1 MLMSAFLDRL
11 LDPGGGCE
19 ASSCTTYFFAD
30 ANSVTRNCS
39 VALLRSL
46 AAQMLAQNPE
56 LGDVAYQ
63 IQVKSG
69 QPRAT
74 STTYLMRILQCLLDA
89 KTKFSTVTVVIDALD
104 ECSDIEE
111 SGVLDFLLRLVGKF
125 QRKLKLLLSSRA
137 EPGLRDILKSYP
149 KLSVTPEKTYT
160 DIETYIRTTLKN
172 TNIATFQ
179 EERLLSQIT
188 QKLTSKASGQF
199 LWARL
204 MLHELRKATFV
215 REIDDIMNDL
225 PAGLQKAYLRIFHR
239 LTMEPRRRQDA
250 ARALF
255 RWLAC
260 TERPLS
266 LAELECALALR
277 LGDQSLEPAA
287 QMVNL
292 QLLLDEVCGS
302 LVEVVGGDESSVR
315 FVHVTIKEFLVAPRH
330 VWETENQA
338 LLQFHVDSNASHAY
352 LASTCITQLC
362 FPDVKQISIPEE
374 RHKIQTKCQLL
385 SYASMFWATHLSK
398 SGQPTHEL
406 LRQVLW
412 FLDSK
417 NMEAYLE
424 WYSQQKTTAQ
434 SITLLQSQ
442 FTAWISQLSAGDPRV
457 ELTVNRFREH
467 FEKTAE
473 SRAQCFGQNS
483 PEHLESVHQLA
494 TLLHSAGAWEAAE
507 KSARQCA
514 QAREQLLGL
523 DHPLT
528 MESAFQLGT
537 LLRRLGRVAE
547 AATLHTTVLERRRKL
562 LGVSHPDT
570 LETEDELATTTNAV
584 KTFEQVCKAE
594 RMSRETL
601 LKKNRHYGND
611 HYRTAATI
619 NILASI
625 LKDKALALRASSQEL
640 LAVETLKECEELCL
654 TCLHVRRM
662 AFGEDHPE
670 VSTSSNM
677 LGIVTRHLGRLEESE
692 GWHQKTL
699 MARQKIFGPDNPHTQ
714 RSMRNLV
721 NTFAEQF
728 EIEKSERMRK
738 RLTASL
744 LTNPVLL
751 RRASW
756 SAYRSYVK
764 EVQAEDSGNPRQF
777 SVFKIDVVSLA
788 LRLQH
793 RTAQIYMHIDES
805 ITFWTYITSIF
816 WDFFG
821 FKAAV

>member
-11 LDPGGGCE
+11 LEPDGGCD
-19 ASSCTTYFFAD
+19 ASDCTIFFFGD
-30 ANSVTRNCS
+30 ANSATRNCS

-46 AAQMLAQNPE
+46 AAQLLAQNPE
-56 LGDVAYQ
+56 LADVAYQ

-74 STTYLMRILQCLLDA
+74 STTYLVRILQSLLDA
-89 KTKFSTVTVVIDALD
+89 KTKFDTVTVVIDALD

-111 SGVLDFLLRLVGKF
+111 SGVLDFFLRMVGKV
-125 QRKLKLLLSSRA
+125 QCKLRLLLSSRV
-137 EPGLRDILKSYP
+137 EPGLRDILKNYQ
-149 KLSVTPEKTYT
+149 KLSVTPEKTYA

-172 TNIATFQ
+172 TNMATFQ
-179 EERLLSQIT
+179 EGRLLSHIT
-188 QKLTSKASGQF
+188 EKLTSKSNGQF
-199 LWARL
+199 LWVRL

-215 REIDDIMNDL
+215 REIEDIMNDL

-239 LTMEPRRRQDA
+239 LTTEPRRRQEA

-266 LAELECALALR
+266 LGELECALALR
-277 LGDQSLEPAA
+277 SGDQSLEPAA
-287 QMVNL
+287 QMINL

-302 LVEVVGGDESSVR
+302 LVEVVGGSDETAVR
-315 FVHVTIKEFLVAPRH
+315 FVHVTIKEFLVAPPY
-330 VWETENQA
+330 VWETDNQA

-362 FPDVKQISIPEE
+362 FPDVKQISIREE
-374 RHKIQTKCQLL
+374 RNRIQTKCQLL

-412 FLDSK
+412 FLDSR

-434 SITLLQSQ
+434 SITLLQSH

-457 ELTVNRFREH
+457 GLTVNRFREH
-467 FEKTAE
+467 FEKTAQ
-473 SRAQCFGQNS
+473 SRAETFGQNS

-514 QAREQLLGL
+514 GAREELLGL
-523 DHPLT
+523 HHPST
-528 MESAFQLGT
+528 MESNFQLGT

-547 AATLHTTVLERRRKL
+547 AVTLHTTVLEGRRKF
-562 LGVSHPDT
+562 LGMSNPDT
-570 LETEDELATTTNAV
+570 LQTEDELATTTLVAA

-594 RMSRETL
+594 QMSRETL
-601 LKKNRHYGND
+601 LRKTRHYGKD
-611 HYRTAATI
+611 HQHTAATN

-625 LKDKALALRASSQEL
+625 LKDKALALRKSGQRL

-654 TCLHVRRM
+654 SCMQVRRT

-670 VSTSSNM
+670 VSTSCNM
-677 LGIVTRHLGRLEESE
+677 LGIVTQLLGRLEESE
-692 GWHQKTL
+692 EWHQRTL
-699 MARQKIFGPDNPHTQ
+699 LARQKIFGPDNPHTQ

-721 NTFAEQF
+721 TTYAEQF

-764 EVQAEDSGNPRQF
+764 EVQTHDSDQGRPL
-777 SVFKIDVVSLA
+777 I
-788 LRLQH
+788 
-793 RTAQIYMHIDES
+793 
-805 ITFWTYITSIF
+805 
-816 WDFFG
+816 
-821 FKAAV
+821 